1 MDGISS
7 PAGIGFM
14 MDYSVSVT
22 KKAMDT
28 TEVIAENLVDMIEE
42 ANPTKPAGP
51 AKGQYI
57 DVYA

>member
-7 PAGIGFM
+7 ASGIGFM

-22 KKAMDT
+22 KKAMDS
-28 TEVIAENLVDMIEE
+28 TEVIANNMIDMLEK

-51 AKGQYI
+51 PKGQYI
-57 DVYA
+57 DILV